1 MLSGCGEPL
10 SRPVFV
16 VEDDPLAAALVCG
29 LLKQR
34 FRIECDVAYG
44 DKDARRLL
52 RQAAGGQGGE
62 LPAMVI
68 LDAHLR
74 DGSGL
79 DLATWIT
86 MSGAMQ
92 GVKVFITSADDKGRA
107 RQNAIDAGAHD
118 FAGKGEL
125 ANKLAGWIKQA
136 LPNQAA

>member
-1 MLSGCGEPL
+1 MSGNGDPL
-10 SRPVFV
+10 SRPVLV

-34 FRIECDVAYG
+34 FQIECDIASG
-44 DKDARRLL
+44 DKEARRLL
-52 RQAAGGQGGE
+52 RQAAGGQGGQ

-68 LDAHLR
+68 VDAHLR

-79 DLATWIT
+79 ELATWIT

-92 GVKVFITSADDKGRA
+92 SIQVFVTSADDKGRA

-118 FAGKGEL
+118 FTGKGDL
-125 ANKLAGWIKQA
+125 PGKLESWIKRSFSKR
-136 LPNQAA
+136 AA